1 MKNPQYLNKAKE
13 LMGFDN
19 KDKILYLSFFGSK
32 LYGTDTEK
40 SDTDLKGIFLPSKD
54 SCFMLN
60 AVKQYTSES
69 KKGQNTKDDIDITLY
84 SVQYFLELLAT
95 GDTGAIDLFFS
106 IYSNKTI
113 IHQEPEFIELLKINK
128 PYLITK
134 NPAAFFGYI
143 MGQVSSYG
151 IRGSRYGDLLKLR
164 KSIEEFKNINIEFP
178 VRTIEEYVNSVYYK
192 NNTFKY
198 VTVIEKPE
206 HKYLSVCGKL
216 YPFNRA
222 LDLLIPDVDK
232 LIEGYGER
240 AKKANRDGGIDWKAV
255 SHAYRVIFQLTEL
268 CEVGSITFPLVYA
281 DVVRKV
287 KLCTDES
294 SLESI
299 LEDIADNIAVV
310 ESMLSASTLPERI
323 DLHDVIKPIVT
334 LSYKG
339 FFNE

>member
-1 MKNPQYLNKAKE
+1 MTNSQYLNKAKE

-19 KDKILYLSFFGSK
+19 IDKILYLSFFGSK
-32 LYGTDTEK
+32 LYGTDTEN

-69 KKGQNTKDDIDITLY
+69 KKVQNTKDDIDITLY
-84 SVQYFLELLAT
+84 SLQYFLELLSN
-95 GDTGAIDLFFS
+95 GETGAMDLFFS

-113 IHQEPEFIELLKINK
+113 IHQEPELVELLKLNK
-128 PYLITK
+128 PYLVTK

-164 KSIEEFKNINIEFP
+164 KSIENFRDIQWEMP
-178 VRTIEEYVNSVYYK
+178 THIEEYVNSVYYTK
-192 NNTFKY
+192 EEFKY
-198 VTVIEKPE
+198 VTIVEKPE

-222 LDLLIPDVDK
+222 LDLLLPDVDK
-232 LIEGYGER
+232 LIEDYGER
-240 AKKANRDGGIDWKAV
+240 AKKASRDGGIDWKAV

-268 CEVGSITFPLVYA
+268 CKFGSITFPLVYA
-281 DVVRKV
+281 DAVRKV
-287 KLCTDES
+287 KTCTDKAL
-294 SLESI
+294 LEQI

-310 ESMLSASTLPERI
+310 ESLLSASTLPERV
-323 DLHDVIKPIVT
+323 DSDVIKCIVT
-334 LSYKG
+334 LSYKR
-339 FFNE
+339 F

>member
-1 MKNPQYLNKAKE
+1 MTNIEYFNKAKE
-13 LMGFDN
+13 LMGFEN
-19 KDKILYLSFFGSK
+19 QDKILYLSFFGSK
-32 LYGTDTEK
+32 LYGTDTEN

-60 AVKQYTSES
+60 AIKQYTSES
-69 KKGQNTKDDIDITLY
+69 KEGQNNKDDIDITLY
-84 SVQYFLELLAT
+84 SLQYFLELLST

-113 IHQEPEFIELLKINK
+113 IHQEPELVELLKINK

-151 IRGSRYGDLLKLR
+151 IRGSRYGDLLQLKQ
-164 KSIEEFKNINIEFP
+164 SIIEFNDIRWEMP
-178 VRTIEEYVNSVYYK
+178 THIEEYANSVYFK

-198 VTVIEKPE
+198 VTIVEKTE
-206 HKYLSVCGKL
+206 NTYLSVCGKL

-222 LDLLIPDVDK
+222 LDLLIPDIDK

-240 AKKANRDGGIDWKAV
+240 AKKANRDGGIDWKSV
-255 SHAYRVIFQLTEL
+255 SHAYRVLFQLTEL
-268 CEVGSITFPLVYA
+268 CETGTIKYPLSCA
-281 DVVRKV
+281 LQIKKI
-287 KLCTDES
+287 KLCKDDYQL
-294 SLESI
+294 SLI
-299 LEDIADNIAVV
+299 LEDIADNITIV
-310 ESMLSASTLPERI
+310 ESLLSASTLPERI
-323 DLHDVIKPIVT
+323 DFHDVIKPIVT
-334 LSYKG
+334 LSYKR

>member
-1 MKNPQYLNKAKE
+1 MTYTQYLNKAKE

-69 KKGQNTKDDIDITLY
+69 KEGQNTKDDIDITLY
-84 SVQYFLELLAT
+84 SLQYFLELLST
-95 GDTGAIDLFFS
+95 GDTGAMDLFFS

-164 KSIEEFKNINIEFP
+164 KSIEEFRNIQWEMP
-178 VRTIEEYVNSVYYK
+178 THIEEYVN
-192 NNTFKY
+192 
-198 VTVIEKPE
+198 
-206 HKYLSVCGKL
+206 
-216 YPFNRA
+216 
-222 LDLLIPDVDK
+222 
-232 LIEGYGER
+232 
-240 AKKANRDGGIDWKAV
+240 
-255 SHAYRVIFQLTEL
+255 
-268 CEVGSITFPLVYA
+268 
-281 DVVRKV
+281 
-287 KLCTDES
+287 
-294 SLESI
+294 
-299 LEDIADNIAVV
+299 
-310 ESMLSASTLPERI
+310 
-323 DLHDVIKPIVT
+323 
-334 LSYKG
+334 
-339 FFNE
+339 

>member
-1 MKNPQYLNKAKE
+1 MTKAQYLNKAKE

-69 KKGQNTKDDIDITLY
+69 KEGQNTKDDIDVTLY
-84 SVQYFLELLAT
+84 SVQYFLELLST
-95 GDTGAIDLFFS
+95 GDTGAMDLFFS

-113 IHQEPEFIELLKINK
+113 IHQEPEFVELLKINK

-164 KSIEEFKNINIEFP
+164 KSIEEFRNIQWEMP
-178 VRTIEEYVNSVYYK
+178 THIEEYVNSVYYTK
-192 NNTFKY
+192 EEFKY
-198 VTVIEKPE
+198 VTIVEKPE

-216 YPFNRA
+216 YPFNRL

-268 CEVGSITFPLVYA
+268 CETGTITFPLSCALQV
-281 DVVRKV
+281 KKI
-287 KLCTDES
+287 KLCKYDHQL
-294 SLESI
+294 SLI
-299 LEDIADNIAVV
+299 LDDIADNITIV
-310 ESMLSASTLPERI
+310 ESLLSASTLPERV
-323 DLHDVIKPIVT
+323 DSDVIKCIVT
-334 LSYKG
+334 LSYKR
-339 FFNE
+339 F

>member
-1 MKNPQYLNKAKE
+1 MTNAQYLNKAKE
-13 LMGFDN
+13 LIGFDN

-69 KKGQNTKDDIDITLY
+69 KEGQNTKDDIDITLY

-95 GDTGAIDLFFS
+95 GDTGAMDLFFS
-106 IYSNKTI
+106 MYSNKTI
-113 IHQEPEFIELLKINK
+113 IHQEPEFVELLKINK

-151 IRGSRYGDLLKLR
+151 IRGSRYGDLLQLKQ
-164 KSIEEFKNINIEFP
+164 SIVNFKNIHLGLP
-178 VRTIEEYVNSVYYK
+178 VISIEEYVNSVYYK
-192 NNTFKY
+192 IENFKY
-198 VTVIEKPE
+198 VTLIEKPE

-232 LIEGYGER
+232 LMEGYGER
-240 AKKANRDGGIDWKAV
+240 AKKANRDGGVDWKAV

-268 CEVGSITFPLVYA
+268 CEVGTITFPLHDA
-281 DVVRKV
+281 AVVREV

-294 SLESI
+294 TLQPI
-299 LEDIADNIAVV
+299 LEDIADKIAVV
-310 ESMLSASTLPERI
+310 ESLLSASTLPERV
-323 DLHDVIKPIVT
+323 DSDVIKSIVT
-334 LSYKG
+334 LSYKR
-339 FFNE
+339 F